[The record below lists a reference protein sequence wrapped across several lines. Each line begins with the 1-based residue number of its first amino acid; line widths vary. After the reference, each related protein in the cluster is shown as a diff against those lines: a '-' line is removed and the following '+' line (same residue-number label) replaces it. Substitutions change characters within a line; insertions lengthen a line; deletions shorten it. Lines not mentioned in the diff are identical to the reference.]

1 MATSIRSN
9 AGGEPSRERFVKVT
23 RQLAWKAALICGLTA
38 GLTALIPGRLG
49 LGFTPVPYVQ
59 VLIVVI
65 VTAILTGSVFMIAA
79 GLTDRTIA
87 SLLRKLAGTSSNEG
101 ISIASQPSWIREGIT
116 QFENAL
122 SERVKQSA
130 ELQSQLR
137 EAELRR
143 HVAEAERTHLED
155 ILQGLKDAVVVTDG
169 FDEIVLANESASRL
183 LHFSLDKALNEPVNT
198 VVNDHEIVQFIQ
210 DTRVKGNLASRR
222 LIEHEMTDQ
231 SEPRHLEISL
241 SCIPN
246 QNQQSGGVV
255 TILHDVTRERQ
266 ISELKT
272 DFVSKASHELRTP
285 LSLIKA
291 YVEMLI
297 DGEAETDETRNE
309 FYHII
314 QTEANRLERLINN
327 MLNISRIESGISQGE
342 WQETDLKDIIDEV
355 VDLAKPRAAEKN
367 ISISHKRGQLCT
379 VAEIDRD
386 MLHQVIMNLVSNAIK
401 YSPEGGRVT
410 LSTAL
415 SDCDRSVMV
424 TVADTGLG
432 IPPDAV
438 EHLFD
443 KFYRIK
449 NYNRIATGTGLGL
462 NLVKQVVERIHG
474 GEVGVDSE
482 LGMGSKFWFT
492 VPCKRPS

>member
-1 MATSIRSN
+1 M
-9 AGGEPSRERFVKVT
+9 KVT
-23 RQLAWKAALICGLTA
+23 RQLAWKTALLCGLTS
-38 GLTALIPGRLG
+38 GLAVLIPGRLIA
-49 LGFTPVPYVQ
+49 GFVPVGYLQ
-59 VLIVVI
+59 VIIIAFITCVLSG
-65 VTAILTGSVFMIAA
+65 AILLIGATVI
-79 GLTDRTIA
+79 DRTIS
-87 SLLRKLAGTSSNEG
+87 SLLKKLAGEPYPEND
-101 ISIASQPSWIREGIT
+101 SIASLPSFLREGVT

-122 SERVKQSA
+122 SARAKQSS

-137 EAELRR
+137 EAKLRR

-155 ILQGLKDAVVVTDG
+155 ILQGLRDAVVVTDG
-169 FDEIVLANESASRL
+169 FDEIVLANDSASQL
-183 LHFSLDKALNEPVNT
+183 LNFEVDKAINSPINT
-198 VVNDHEIVQFIQ
+198 VVNDHDIIRYIQ
-210 DTRVKGNLASRR
+210 DTREKGNLASRR
-222 LIEHEMTDQ
+222 LVEHDLNDQ
-231 SEPRHLEISL
+231 PDPKHLEISL

-266 ISELKT
+266 ISEMKT

-297 DGEAETDETRNE
+297 DGEAENEEACNE

-342 WQETDLKDIIDEV
+342 WQETDLKDIIDDVAE
-355 VDLAKPRAAEKN
+355 LAQPRGAEKN
-367 ISISHKRGQLCT
+367 ISITHKRGQLCT
-379 VAEIDRD
+379 VAEVDRD
-386 MLHQVIMNLVSNAIK
+386 MIHQVIMNLVSNAIK

-432 IPPDAV
+432 IPPDAL

-474 GEVGVDSE
+474 GEVGVESE

-492 VPCKRPS
+492 VPCKRPA